1 MISLSGSDHRRSQRR
16 PQSGIY
22 SSQRIW
28 LSAGGAL
35 TPISGHILE
44 SDTTARARKSKPEKK
59 RRRKTH
65 IGGAHNTADLLHRVQ
80 VGAQTTV
87 HGENLLIN
95 DGGNRQTV
103 EAISKSLPQL
113 NVVAALA
120 LVVESIDTVDRSALV
135 VATQNEEVLGILD
148 LVGEQEA
155 DGLERLLATVDI
167 ITEEQ
172 VVGLRGETAV
182 FEEAQKVVVLAV
194 DITANLNKSPTR
206 QKHGLPVGMECW
218 ERSYKP

>member
-1 MISLSGSDHRRSQRR
+1 M
-16 PQSGIY
+16 
-22 SSQRIW
+22 
-28 LSAGGAL
+28 
-35 TPISGHILE
+35 
-44 SDTTARARKSKPEKK
+44 
-59 RRRKTH
+59 
-65 IGGAHNTADLLHRVQ
+65 
-80 VGAQTTV
+80 

-113 NVVAALA
+113 NVVATFA
-120 LVVESIDTVDRSALV
+120 LVVESIDTVDRGALV
-135 VATQNEEVLGILD
+135 VATQNEEVLGVLD

-155 DGLERLLATVDI
+155 DGLKRLLATVDV

-182 FEEAQKVVVLAV
+182 FEEAQKVVVLTV

-206 QKHGLPVGMECW
+206 QKHRFPLDMGCW
-218 ERSYKP
+218 ERSNRP